1 MHTQEINEY
10 PEDVREEFLRVSDWI
25 RAVRSRYGNRVMI
38 RLIDPQSPS
47 GIWKVLRHRIR
58 RFPAFLVDGAE
69 WILGWE
75 GNPEEAVSRAVA
87 RRATTEVE
95 V

>member
-10 PEDVREEFLRVSDWI
+10 PEDAKEEFLRVSDWI
-25 RAVRSRYGNRVMI
+25 RAAHSRYGNRVMI

-47 GIWKVLRHRIR
+47 GMWKVLRHRIR
-58 RFPAFLVDGAE
+58 RFPAFLVDGTE

-75 GNPEEAVSRAVA
+75 GDPEEAVSRAVA

>member
-1 MHTQEINEY
+1 VHTQEINEY
-10 PEDVREEFLRVSDWI
+10 PEDVKEEFLRLSGWI
-25 RAVRSRYGNRVMI
+25 RALHSRYGNRVMI

-69 WILGWE
+69 WIRGWE
-75 GNPEEAVSRAVA
+75 GNPEEAVRQAVA

>member
-1 MHTQEINEY
+1 VHTQEINEY
-10 PEDVREEFLRVSDWI
+10 PEDVKEEFLRVSGWI
-25 RAVRSRYGNRVMI
+25 RAVHSRYGNRVMI

-58 RFPAFLVDGAE
+58 RFPAFLVDGTE

-75 GNPEEAVSRAVA
+75 GNPDGAVSQAVA
-87 RRATTEVE
+87 GRGTTEVE
-95 V
+95 A

>member
-10 PEDVREEFLRVSDWI
+10 PEDVKEEFLRVSDWI
-25 RAVRSRYGNRVMI
+25 RAVHSRYGNRVMI

-47 GIWKVLRHRIR
+47 GMWKVLRHRIR
-58 RFPAFLVDGAE
+58 RFPAFLVDGTE

-75 GNPEEAVSRAVA
+75 NGIWKLKKMPSVTLPLRCRN
-87 RRATTEVE
+87 
-95 V
+95 